1 VPNPNRSLWKL
12 YVVDP
17 RGPGRLLFESEPI
30 IAATENE
37 VQLKS
42 GIGKVISDAGLDV
55 LEPVRD
61 WGYAPQVD
69 IYCEKIAEFIR
80 PRKDTQKVV
89 LAKDGDQE

>member
-1 VPNPNRSLWKL
+1 MPNPNRSLWKL

-17 RGPGRLLFESEPI
+17 RGPGKLLFESEPI

-55 LEPVRD
+55 
-61 WGYAPQVD
+61 GQVD

-89 LAKDGDQE
+89 LAKEGEQE